1 MRAFLCCNIPQELS
15 NYLSQLTTYLGEAKL
30 TIPKQF
36 DLTIKF
42 LGEIPDDLLPQLQE
56 RLTQIRFSPFMA
68 HIGPIGVFSERIVR
82 TVWVGVEPKEPLFE
96 LHKAVDQC
104 LLPLFPPDDRFS
116 PHITLAR
123 VRGLK
128 DKKRFLQSLSNINVD
143 PISFRIDR
151 LMFVQSKLTSE
162 GAIHSHLFEIP
173 AVSPQDQA

>member
-15 NYLSQLTTYLGEAKL
+15 DHLRQLSTHLGEAKL

-42 LGEIPDDLLPQLQE
+42 LGELSDDLLPKVQE

-82 TVWVGVEPKEPLFE
+82 IVWVSVEPKDPFLD

-104 LLPLFPPDDRFS
+104 LLPFFPPDDRFS

-128 DKKRFLQSLSNINVD
+128 DRKTFLQSLSNINVD
-143 PISFRIDR
+143 PIAFRIDR

-162 GAIHSHLFEIP
+162 GAIHTPLFEIP
-173 AVSPQDQA
+173 AVCPQDQA

>member
-15 NYLSQLTTYLGEAKL
+15 KYLRQLTTHLGEAKL

-36 DLTIKF
+36 DLTMKF
-42 LGEIPDDLLPQLQE
+42 LGEISDNLVPEIQK
-56 RLTQIRFSPFMA
+56 RLTQIRISPIEA

-82 TVWVGVEPKEPLFE
+82 TVWVKVEPSEPLFA
-96 LHKAVDQC
+96 LHTMVEES

-128 DKKRFLQSLSNINVD
+128 DRKTFLQSLSAIQVE
-143 PISFRIDR
+143 PLSFRIDR
-151 LMFVQSKLTSE
+151 LIFVQSTLTSE
-162 GAIHSHLFEIP
+162 GAIHNHLFEVPLTEI
-173 AVSPQDQA
+173 